1 MLAQLQE
8 EFISRLEAWYG
19 PWERTT
25 SKFGT
30 SSFGKIAED
39 LCISPSQFSKLISG
53 TATDGMYVRT
63 LRNIDRLVQ
72 EDKLRQ
78 EKIELE
84 GLYRQDQDR
93 IRRLSG
99 QRVRLGR
106 RSILLLALF
115 GIFILVI
122 GYLVVGYRSKDSV
135 LSALGLTAHPLS
147 IFFDLGFDEPFSS
160 PYLRDSEIQE
170 YCPCS
175 AYEGNWSLVAPYKL
189 PLPGTRQAGLYY
201 MGKSADVR
209 MKCSKNE
216 TLSGHRGRIL
226 RAYEYL
232 VNEIWIDTKQL
243 PLSPR
248 FFDKNTKTFTDEFE
262 ALEFAGDPQFRR
274 VATIHSFFIS
284 RIEIH
289 DDVIIRKGEPGGRFA
304 RDIDEKL
311 VAAYGIDLKY
321 LLRNILADLT
331 TTECEPAVNAFC
343 DPNRLQEGQ
352 SEINFDCLYTIKA
365 ENLGLGGGYPYTK
378 GYRLDKQ
385 SYADNLTCACGDTIP
400 PG

>member
-115 GIFILVI
+115 GIFILVM

-147 IFFDLGFDEPFSS
+147 IFLIWVSTSLFRRLICGIVRYRNIVRAVHTKEIGRWLRHTN
-160 PYLRDSEIQE
+160 YLCRA
-170 YCPCS
+170 PVR
-175 AYEGNWSLVAPYKL
+175 LVCTIWEK
-189 PLPGTRQAGLYY
+189 
-201 MGKSADVR
+201 VR
-209 MKCSKNE
+209 M
-216 TLSGHRGRIL
+216 
-226 RAYEYL
+226 
-232 VNEIWIDTKQL
+232 
-243 PLSPR
+243 
-248 FFDKNTKTFTDEFE
+248 
-262 ALEFAGDPQFRR
+262 
-274 VATIHSFFIS
+274 
-284 RIEIH
+284 
-289 DDVIIRKGEPGGRFA
+289 
-304 RDIDEKL
+304 
-311 VAAYGIDLKY
+311 YG
-321 LLRNILADLT
+321 
-331 TTECEPAVNAFC
+331 
-343 DPNRLQEGQ
+343 
-352 SEINFDCLYTIKA
+352 
-365 ENLGLGGGYPYTK
+365 
-378 GYRLDKQ
+378 
-385 SYADNLTCACGDTIP
+385 
-400 PG
+400 

>member
-8 EFISRLEAWYG
+8 EFITRLEAWYG

-39 LCISPSQFSKLISG
+39 LCISPSQFSKLIAG

-63 LRNIDRLVQ
+63 FRNIDRLVE
-72 EDKLRQ
+72 EDKLRR
-78 EKIELE
+78 EKVELE
-84 GLYRQDQDR
+84 GLYQQEKDK
-93 IRRLSG
+93 IWRLSR
-99 QRVRLGR
+99 QRGRLGYS
-106 RSILLLALF
+106 SILLLVLF
-115 GIFILVI
+115 GIFILAM
-122 GYLVVGYRSKDSV
+122 GYMVSDYRSKVAV
-135 LSALGLTAHPLS
+135 LGALGLTEHPLS
-147 IFFDLGFDEPFSS
+147 VFFDLGFDEPFSS
-160 PYLRDSEIQE
+160 PYLRESEVQE

-201 MGKSADVR
+201 MGKTADVR

-216 TLSGHRGRIL
+216 LLNGERGRIL

-248 FFDKNTKTFTDEFE
+248 FFDKNTKTFTDDFTF
-262 ALEFAGDPQFRR
+262 LDFASEPQFKR

-289 DDVIIRKGEPGGRFA
+289 EDVIIRKGEPGGRFA
-304 RDIDEKL
+304 QDIDEKL
-311 VAAYGIDLKY
+311 VAAYEIDLKY
-321 LLRNILADLT
+321 LLRNVLADLT
-331 TTECEPAVNAFC
+331 TTDCRPAVNDFC
-343 DPNRLQEGQ
+343 DPNKLQEGK

-378 GYRLDKQ
+378 GYRLEKQ
-385 SYADNLTCACGDTIP
+385 NYADNLTCACRDTVP